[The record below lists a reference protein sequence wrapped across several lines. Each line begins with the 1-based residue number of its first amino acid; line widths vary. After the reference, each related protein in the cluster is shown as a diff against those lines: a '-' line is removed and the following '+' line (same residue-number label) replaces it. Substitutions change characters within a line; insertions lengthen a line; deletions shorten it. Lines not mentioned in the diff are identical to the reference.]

1 MRGGHTGVAPG
12 RCYVGIDIEG
22 LFGWECEH
30 HYSSGRGPSE
40 DAIVWLGDGNKTKP
54 KGHLSKLLDGHG
66 AYRAL
71 IGG

>member
-1 MRGGHTGVAPG
+1 MH
-12 RCYVGIDIEG
+12 CYVGIDIEG
-22 LFGWECEH
+22 SFGWEFEH
-30 HYSSGRGPSE
+30 HYSSSSWGGPSE

-54 KGHLSKLLDGHG
+54 KDHLLKLLDGHG